1 MRSKVIKEY
10 DELLNK
16 VNHIHFI
23 GIGGSGMCPLVDI
36 LRGDGKY
43 ITGSDVDDNSDTV
56 RRLRSFGIPVAIG
69 QRAENIG
76 DAELVVYSAAIA
88 KDNPELVAAQTSG
101 VPTIER
107 SVLLGAVCRR
117 YKRDIAISGTHGK
130 TTTTSMVT
138 TILMAGQLDPT
149 VVIGGKLALI
159 EGYGRAGRSDRMV
172 CEACEFV
179 DTFLQITPEVAVIL
193 NIDADHLDYFGTLD
207 NIIASFRQFA
217 GQTTGAVI
225 ANGDDANTMK
235 ALDTTKAQII
245 TFGLDPR
252 NDYYAENVQQAS
264 GGFWKFD
271 MLHKGQ
277 KLTEITL
284 KVPGEH
290 NILNAL
296 AAAAASIYVGATPDD
311 VRKGL
316 GMFSGASRRFE
327 IHTVHNGI
335 TIADDYAHHPTE
347 IEATLHACKEMNYKR
362 VWAVFQP
369 FTYTRTKQ
377 HMQEFADVLQI
388 ADQVVLTDIMGGRE
402 FDDLGIRSEDLQALI
417 PGCHLEH
424 TFEDVADYVLANA
437 AEGDLVITMGCGDVY
452 KCAKLMSAKLN
463 EKE

>member
-1 MRSKVIKEY
+1 MRSKVIREY
-10 DELLNK
+10 DELLNR
-16 VNHIHFI
+16 VNRVHFI

-36 LRGDGKY
+36 LRGDGKT

-56 RRLRSFGIPVAIG
+56 KRLRSFGIPVAIG

-88 KDNPELVAAQTSG
+88 KDNPELVAAMESG

-217 GQTTGAVI
+217 DQTTGVVI

-245 TFGLDPR
+245 TFGLDPK
-252 NDYYAENVQQAS
+252 NDYYAVNVQQAS
-264 GGFWKFD
+264 GGFWRFD
-271 MLHKGQ
+271 LMHHGE
-277 KLTEITL
+277 KLTDISL

-290 NILNAL
+290 NVLNAL
-296 AAAAASIYVGATPDD
+296 AAAAASIHVGATPDD
-311 VRKGL
+311 VKKGL
-316 GMFSGASRRFE
+316 GMFSGACRRFE

-347 IEATLHACKEMNYKR
+347 IEATLRACKEMDYKR

-388 ADQVVLTDIMGGRE
+388 ADKVVLGGSGGLRACQCTGGRSRHHDGLRRRLQMRE
-402 FDDLGIRSEDLQALI
+402 TDERKAERSLTED
-417 PGCHLEH
+417 
-424 TFEDVADYVLANA
+424 
-437 AEGDLVITMGCGDVY
+437 
-452 KCAKLMSAKLN
+452 
-463 EKE
+463 